1 MKAIR
6 PTGLPVWTLDEG
18 VKFVRTVRIPFA
30 QAGYGVGLGGSLVYR
45 GSRTKDLDL
54 LVFPLRSTNGV
65 VHLDPVR
72 SVLVAVGLTLVH
84 DWQFV
89 REEWRRNFGSEDQ
102 KCVEVW
108 DYRGRR
114 VDVFVLT

>member
-6 PTGLPVWTLDEG
+6 PTGLPVWTLDDG
-18 VKFVRTVRIPFA
+18 VEFIRTIRIPFL

-45 GSRTKDLDL
+45 GSSNKDLDL
-54 LVFPLRSTNGV
+54 LVFPLRSNEWV

-72 SVLVAVGLTLVH
+72 TVLVAVGLTMVH
-84 DWQFV
+84 DWQYV
-89 REEWRRNFGSEDQ
+89 REEWRRQFNSEDQ

-108 DYRGRR
+108 DYWGRR